1 MSGMCASPS
10 RFTFVALVAVAAVI
24 TGCGDSPTAPS
35 NNAPFS
41 QTDLRVGTGASAASG
56 NVVTVHYTGWLY
68 NASQPDQK
76 GPQFDSSA
84 GGTGFSFTLG
94 AGQVISGWDQGLV
107 GMKVGGLR
115 RLVIP
120 PSLGY
125 GTVRNG
131 PIPPNA
137 TLLFEIELLG
147 VQ

>member
-1 MSGMCASPS
+1 MVGLSA
-10 RFTFVALVAVAAVI
+10 FAA
-24 TGCGDSPTAPS
+24 GCTDSPTAPS

-41 QTDLRVGTGASAASG
+41 QTDLRVGSGANAASG
-56 NVVTVHYTGWLY
+56 GVLTVQYTGWLY
-68 NASQPDQK
+68 DASATDQK
-76 GPQFDSSA
+76 GAQFDSSA
-84 GGTGFSFTLG
+84 GRTALTFTLG
-94 AGQVISGWDQGLV
+94 VGQVIAGWDQGLV

-125 GTVRNG
+125 GAVRNG

-137 TLLFEIELLG
+137 TLLFEVELIE